1 VERLPLR
8 YVYDRTAAKR
18 SANLS
23 VNSDLLRAARE
34 SGVNL
39 SAVLEEALIG
49 RVVAAKRAAWA
60 RQNADAIATYNDFVA
75 ENGVFSEGSRS
86 F

>member
-1 VERLPLR
+1 VR
-8 YVYDRTAAKR
+8 YVYNRMAVKKP
-18 SANLS
+18 ANLS
-23 VNSDLLRAARE
+23 VNSDLLKAARE

-39 SAVLEEALIG
+39 SAVLEEALIS
-49 RVVAAKRAAWA
+49 RVVAAKRAAWI

-75 ENGVFSEGSRS
+75 DNGVFSDGSRS

>member
-1 VERLPLR
+1 MR
-8 YVYDRTAAKR
+8 YVYDRTAAKKP
-18 SANLS
+18 ANLS
-23 VNSDLLRAARE
+23 VNSDLLKAARE

-49 RVVAAKRAAWA
+49 RVVAAKRAAWI
-60 RQNADAIATYNDFVA
+60 RQNADAISTYNDFVA
-75 ENGVFSEGSRS
+75 DNGVFSEGSRS